1 MLDRVLNNAGKRD
14 PTNVPSRGSA
24 RYTSTQSCLPSQ
36 TRFLLIRPG
45 EKSML
50 KIAFSETPAEERWI
64 LHGQLTHPWVQEF
77 RASLKKNHRADLQRA
92 RIVDLNDVTFVDKS
106 GERLL
111 RLLAKNGARFSA
123 SGVYT
128 KHILEQLTARRK
140 HGRTHRGKVNR

>member
-64 LHGQLTHPWVQEF
+64 LHGQL
-77 RASLKKNHRADLQRA
+77 NHRADLQRA

-140 HGRTHRGKVNR
+140 HGRTHRGKINR